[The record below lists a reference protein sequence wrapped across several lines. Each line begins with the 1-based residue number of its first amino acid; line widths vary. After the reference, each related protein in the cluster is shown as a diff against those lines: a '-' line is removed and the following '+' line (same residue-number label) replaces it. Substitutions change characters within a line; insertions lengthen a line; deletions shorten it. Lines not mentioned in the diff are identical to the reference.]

1 LDTEL
6 FEKLATIP
14 GISGREERI
23 RAFVKGELAG
33 IVDDVRVDRLGN
45 VIGVRNGTAPR
56 VMLSAHMDTIGFLV
70 SQIDDEGFLRIS
82 PVGGFDART
91 MVIRRVLVQGKKDLI
106 GLVSPMTKP
115 IHLLSDEER
124 KKVPKIDDLFVD
136 LMLPADEVE
145 AIVSVGDPVSLYREP
160 LFTERAVTTAY
171 LDDRLGVYVMLDA
184 LRKAADSKA
193 EICAVV
199 SVQEEVGLRGARTGA
214 FEVDPD
220 IGIAIDVTVAVDQP
234 GMDKSA
240 QALKLGAGT
249 AIGVMN
255 ASSIADPR
263 LVDRFRELAMEHS
276 IDHQM
281 DILPFGGTDAGAIQL
296 TRAGVPAITVS
307 IPIRYVHTVNEM
319 AMVSDIDATSDLLAR
334 FLEQVHELELT
345 W

>member
-1 LDTEL
+1 LDTKL

-23 RAFVKGELAG
+23 RAFVKDELAKT
-33 IVDDVRVDRLGN
+33 VDEVRMDRLGN
-45 VIGVRNGTAPR
+45 VIGVRNGTSPR

-70 SQIDDEGFLRIS
+70 SEIDDEGFLRIS
-82 PVGGFDART
+82 PVGGFDPRT
-91 MVIRRVLVQGKKDLI
+91 MVIRRVLVQGRKDVI

-115 IHLLSDEER
+115 IHLLSEEER
-124 KKVPKIDDLFVD
+124 KKVPKIEDLFVD
-136 LMLPADEVE
+136 LMLPIDDVKDV
-145 AIVSVGDPVSLYREP
+145 VSVGDPVSLYREP

-184 LRKAADSKA
+184 LKKTTDSKA

-220 IGIAIDVTVAVDQP
+220 IGVAIDVTVAVDQP

-240 QALKLGAGT
+240 QSLKLGAGT

-263 LVDRFRELAMEHS
+263 LVDRFKELAVEHS

-281 DILPFGGTDAGAIQL
+281 DILPYGGTDAGAIQL
-296 TRAGVPAITVS
+296 TRSGVPSITVS

-319 AMVSDIDATSDLLAR
+319 AIVSDIDATSDLLAR
-334 FLEQVHELELT
+334 FLERVHDLELT